1 MRRFPALVFAALAA
15 AVALQPATPARA
27 DGDPC
32 SDYLLVGSLCVPN
45 NPRPSQPQIDRT
57 QKTIDAAKQ
66 AGYEIRVAV
75 IGSPTDLGSVPV
87 FFGRPA
93 PYAKFLDAELQS
105 AWTGKLLVVMA
116 AGYGVREHTKPYLAG
131 VKALKGLPPPT
142 NGTPDALMAAATV
155 AVRKLAASEGVK
167 VPVIPLAKTV
177 TPPPTTGS
185 GSNSS
190 SGSTSFVKYALLLA
204 AGLVVLGVIVAAIL
218 FWPDGEDEPEPD

>member
-1 MRRFPALVFAALAA
+1 MRRFAALACVVLA
-15 AVALQPATPARA
+15 AVALQPAAPARA

-32 SDYLLVGSLCVPN
+32 SDYLLVGSLCPPN

-57 QKTIDAAKQ
+57 QKTIDAAKK

-116 AGYGVREHTKPYLAG
+116 AGYGVREHTKPYLGG
-131 VKALKGLPPPT
+131 VKALKGLPPPA
-142 NGTPDALMAAATV
+142 NGTPGALMAAATV

-167 VPVIPLAKTV
+167 VPVIPLAATTV
-177 TPPPTTGS
+177 TPPSSNGS
-185 GSNSS
+185 G
-190 SGSTSFVKYALLLA
+190 SGSTSFVKYAVLLA
-204 AGLVVLGVIVAAIL
+204 AGLVVLGGIVAAIL

>member
-1 MRRFPALVFAALAA
+1 MRRSAALVFAVLAA
-15 AVALQPATPARA
+15 AVMLQPAAPAWA

-57 QKTIDAAKQ
+57 QKTIDAAKKS
-66 AGYEIRVAV
+66 GYEIRVAV

-87 FFGRPA
+87 FFGRPQ

-116 AGYGVREHTKPYLAG
+116 AGYGVREHTKPYPAG
-131 VKALKGLPPPT
+131 VKALKGLPPPAD
-142 NGTPDALMAAATV
+142 GTPDALMAAATV
-155 AVRKLAASEGVK
+155 AVRKLAPSEGVK
-167 VPVIPLAKTV
+167 VPVIPLAAT
-177 TPPPTTGS
+177 TPPS
-185 GSNSS
+185 SNGSNAG
-190 SGSTSFVKYALLLA
+190 SGSTSFVTYALLLA

-218 FWPDGEDEPEPD
+218 CWPDGEDEPEPE

>member
-1 MRRFPALVFAALAA
+1 MRRCAALVFALLAA
-15 AVALQPATPARA
+15 SVALQPAAPARA

-32 SDYLLVGSLCVPN
+32 SDYLLVGSLCPPN

-57 QKTIDAAKQ
+57 QKTIDAAKK

-116 AGYGVREHTKPYLAG
+116 AGYGVREHTKPYPGG
-131 VKALKGLPPPT
+131 VKALKGLPPPA
-142 NGTPDALMAAATV
+142 NGTPDALMGAATV

-167 VPVIPLAKTV
+167 VPVIPLARTV

-185 GSNSS
+185 GS
-190 SGSTSFVKYALLLA
+190 GSTSFVTYALVLA
-204 AGLVVLGVIVAAIL
+204 AGLVVLGGIVAAIL